1 MSSRA
6 RQQRPEKA
14 MGISLDNNQAESN
27 KAVRQQQ
34 GLTQTREK
42 KTTGV
47 LHDSCKKSLTVWQKA
62 SDTGARVSSSHSS
75 SHSSSQSSSHSSS
88 QSSSHS
94 SSQSSISRECDKVEA
109 ATYDN
114 TRRQQLCMDR
124 GKEFQS
130 CEVWL

>member
-47 LHDSCKKSLTVWQKA
+47 LHISCKKSLTVWQKA

-75 SHSSSQSSSHSSS
+75 SQSSSHSSS

-94 SSQSSISRECDKVEA
+94 SSHSSISRECDNVEA